1 MPTLTPFDTYKEYLA
16 YKNHFSKEKYDYQ
29 KYGGKSR
36 AKIDSFYKRKDRYF
50 LEKMSRKYKDPEI
63 RNFFLANF
71 VDTDNPQ
78 GLWIGNIIRSGE
90 TVYKEWQKRNES
102 LFYHFKQKSE
112 EFLDQYSYDEF
123 FDASNGHPPIL
134 KEHLAGNIS
143 QEMMCIFQEFIDAS
157 DFNFSHW
164 ISEVK
169 GRVAKF
175 SKFRHHSDFW
185 TYYYTKICNSNYFH
199 TKEKIQY
206 ETIKSYCKSKGVPL
220 ILCSINEWS
229 KLNFDYLMK
238 VKRKHRAQHS
248 HPNKEGHRLI
258 AKTILDKI

>member
-16 YKNHFSKEKYDYQ
+16 YKNHFTKEKYDYQ

-50 LEKMSRKYKDPEI
+50 FEKMSRKYKDPEI

-78 GLWIGNIIRSGE
+78 GLWIGSIIRSGE

-112 EFLDQYSYDEF
+112 EFLDQYTYDEF

-143 QEMMCIFQEFIDAS
+143 AEEMC
-157 DFNFSHW
+157 
-164 ISEVK
+164 V
-169 GRVAKF
+169 
-175 SKFRHHSDFW
+175 
-185 TYYYTKICNSNYFH
+185 Y
-199 TKEKIQY
+199 EKLFG
-206 ETIKSYCKSKGVPL
+206 YCKDYDRQLKDPVWKVVGMKIRKYIPF
-220 ILCSINEWS
+220 
-229 KLNFDYLMK
+229 LNIDKDKYRQYLMSK
-238 VKRKHRAQHS
+238 I
-248 HPNKEGHRLI
+248 KERN
-258 AKTILDKI
+258 D

>member
-1 MPTLTPFDTYKEYLA
+1 LPTLTPFDTYKEYLA
-16 YKNHFSKEKYDYQ
+16 YKNHFTKEKYDYQ

-50 LEKMSRKYKDPEI
+50 FEKMSRKYKDPEI
-63 RNFFLANF
+63 KNFFLANF

-112 EFLDQYSYDEF
+112 EFLDQYTYDEF

-143 QEMMCIFQEFIDAS
+143 AEEMC
-157 DFNFSHW
+157 
-164 ISEVK
+164 V
-169 GRVAKF
+169 
-175 SKFRHHSDFW
+175 
-185 TYYYTKICNSNYFH
+185 Y
-199 TKEKIQY
+199 EKLFG
-206 ETIKSYCKSKGVPL
+206 YCKDYDRQLKDPVWKVVGMKIRKYIPFLNIDKDKYRNHLLNL
-220 ILCSINEWS
+220 I
-229 KLNFDYLMK
+229 
-238 VKRKHRAQHS
+238 
-248 HPNKEGHRLI
+248 KERHE
-258 AKTILDKI
+258 